1 MLQITQWK
9 TLLRGVNWT
18 HRTIQ
23 SRCDHSVYKIVHLS
37 FPECRLRSPSLATS
51 ISRPHPESTSQAFFS
66 RDTTGALHTA
76 FSFQY
81 QQMRWKG
88 RNDGNSYF
96 AQPRKP
102 TKKQRKKYHRL
113 LQKQQVEREKHGKPG
128 SKAGLR
134 RQWEQ
139 REKQEFLE
147 SGRNATSNSLE
158 LAAKEEDT
166 SYGWDDALLD
176 DVIGNVNKA
185 TPTPQPAYLGHK
197 HRFYYNAVVDQMDD
211 YFQSLNQHANGAT
224 VESTA
229 LTTTDSSRAS
239 STAVAAAAADLP
251 TDEMISKALRAFRD
265 KNGTRYKNPVG
276 IIPALQHVLYDMQVP
291 LHALGEYTFSTLLTC
306 CRSPSE
312 GRRVLQ
318 LIREQGQDVSSYC
331 WTILCDLYA
340 KAADV
345 KGCVQVQQ
353 EMLHHG
359 VSPTLPSYTSL
370 IAACYRVSINGR
382 VPHSVRA
389 EASKIGWEKWQEM
402 RIIGIEADAMA
413 YGAILR
419 LKAATGKAEDCI
431 NVLQE
436 MERFSVNP
444 TTLCFASA
452 LRGVARS
459 HAIAIRYERG
469 SSPRHRRREAITLHH
484 GKLTRKIVIMAE
496 SAGIEPDD
504 GYISALCLCAGAAG
518 DLATAKAIYIASE
531 ILRTQKDLRRIGS
544 DAHLAR
550 LRGESGA
557 DEVADEFRMFE
568 NPGTMNGRVPGLW
581 DEDSTNA
588 LVDDSMS
595 GNSILQA
602 SNFIA
607 NGEDWSAPPASE
619 VTTQRKKY
627 IPSFGEREYGKDNRV
642 LSSILHACA
651 HAVDPAG
658 MGTIWQG
665 RENNGYLCLNSLRL
679 IAQPKLPEY
688 SDNSIPGQTMTDNLR
703 LKNEHRQ
710 DYREGKRESR
720 KFAGIE
726 IDENAGS
733 TLDDIGGDTEY
744 AKRFV
749 TPDGRRRPEY
759 RKTTPEELW
768 RLKYGDDW
776 DKELRA
782 EDPKSS
788 KTTTSTARDMKSIES
803 SNATDLR
810 LETGTTSVDTLN
822 SMEARAVKTSK
833 VPSPDMYFDYD
844 SMRWKPKS
852 EQSLSTSS
860 TAVMPQA
867 GPVDDNVKKDSGAA
881 PSAEE
886 EEMYFDSDT
895 MRWKTRPR
903 ATKKESGKV
912 MSSSTDSAEEEGE
925 LDLDSAGLYMDGD
938 NKDESD
944 ADDEEQSPTDW
955 KMEDFEDLKKSLQAS
970 DRKDDDFNENDEV
983 DLSSDWEVDDEDEDQ
998 DELSSDWEVE
1008 DLDVEKLDDAISSAS
1023 AKSGAPD
1030 ADSTQ
1035 KYRFDKDE
1043 EKWIPISKGETETGG
1058 DMTSG
1063 HSKPPTILTEFE
1075 SKVATGELKS
1085 PALDPSL
1092 LAKKSSMK
1100 KVTEQT
1106 ASGNLD
1112 VNSKEKVRVSCGIA
1126 FEYAVHIARYQC
1138 SKLPLLSSGS
1148 AHGNIKCSSI
1158 S

>member
-1 MLQITQWK
+1 
-9 TLLRGVNWT
+9 LRGRNW
-18 HRTIQ
+18 IPLASQ
-23 SRCDHSVYKIVHLS
+23 SRCNLSFYKILPAPPS
-37 FPECRLRSPSLATS
+37 STAPEFALRSPLLPSS
-51 ISRPHPESTSQAFFS
+51 IRQPHPEAIRPFVFPN
-66 RDTTGALHTA
+66 DTTGALHTA

-88 RNDGNSYF
+88 RNDGNRYF

-113 LQKQQVEREKHGKPG
+113 LQKQQIERDKHGKPG

-147 SGRNATSNSLE
+147 SARNPSATSE
-158 LAAKEEDT
+158 LAAGEENA

-176 DVIGNVNKA
+176 DVIGNVNRA

-211 YFQSLNQHANGAT
+211 YFQSLHQQTHGAAA
-224 VESTA
+224 ESTA
-229 LTTTDSSRAS
+229 LTTTDPS
-239 STAVAAAAADLP
+239 STRAVAAAVAADLP

-291 LHALGEYTFSTLLTC
+291 LHALGEYTYSTLLTC

-318 LIREQGQDVSSYC
+318 LIREQGQDVSAYC

-345 KGCVQVQQ
+345 QGCVQVQQ

-370 IAACYRVSINGR
+370 MAACYRVAINGR
-382 VPHSVRA
+382 LPHSVRA

-436 MERFSVNP
+436 MERFSVHP

-469 SSPRHRRREAITLHH
+469 ASPRHRRREAVTLHH
-484 GKLTRKIVIMAE
+484 GKLARKIVIMAE
-496 SAGIEPDD
+496 AAGIEPDD
-504 GYISALCLCAGAAG
+504 GYVSALCLCAGAAG

-531 ILRTQKDLRRIGS
+531 ILRTHKDLRRIGS

-557 DEVADEFRMFE
+557 AEDADELRMFE
-568 NPGTMNGRVPGLW
+568 NPATRTGRVPSLW
-581 DEDSTNA
+581 EEESTNA
-588 LVDDSMS
+588 LMVDNASED
-595 GNSILQA
+595 SILQA
-602 SNFIA
+602 SNYIA
-607 NGEDWSAPPASE
+607 NGDDWSAPRTSD
-619 VTTQRKKY
+619 VSTHRKKY
-627 IPSFGEREYGKDNRV
+627 IPPFGEREYGKDNRV

-651 HAVDPAG
+651 QAVDPAG

-688 SDNSIPGQTMTDNLR
+688 SDNSLPGQTMTDNLR

-726 IDENAGS
+726 IDENVGS
-733 TLDDIGGDTEY
+733 TLEDIMGDTEY
-744 AKRFV
+744 AKRYV
-749 TPDGRRRPEY
+749 TADGRRRPEF
-759 RKTTPEELW
+759 RKTTPDELW
-768 RLKYGDDW
+768 RMKYGDDW
-776 DKELRA
+776 DSELRV
-782 EDPKSS
+782 EDPKPTKATKATKMPMNSIAASS
-788 KTTTSTARDMKSIES
+788 
-803 SNATDLR
+803 ATDLQ
-810 LETGTTSVDTLN
+810 LEMDTSSGDTLN
-822 SMEARAVKTSK
+822 STEEPAVKTGK

-844 SMRWKPKS
+844 TMRWKPKS
-852 EQSLSTSS
+852 EQSSS
-860 TAVMPQA
+860 TTPQTNSVEGNA
-867 GPVDDNVKKDSGAA
+867 TKDASAA
-881 PSAEE
+881 ASKEDEE
-886 EEMYFDSDT
+886 DMYFDSDT

-903 ATKKESGKV
+903 TGSAETV
-912 MSSSTDSAEEEGE
+912 ITVSSSSDFEEPEEE
-925 LDLDSAGLYMDGD
+925 LDVDFKGLDDKAD
-938 NKDESD
+938 SD
-944 ADDEEQSPTDW
+944 VDEEAIPTDW
-955 KMEDFEDLKKSLQAS
+955 KMEDFEELKKALQSS
-970 DRKDDDFNENDEV
+970 DLEDEEFDEEEEG
-983 DLSSDWEVDDEDEDQ
+983 DLLSDWEVEDEDKDD

-1008 DLDVEKLDDAISSAS
+1008 DLDDDKLDEAISSVS
-1023 AKSGAPD
+1023 ANSNTPDVEGA
-1030 ADSTQ
+1030 Q
-1035 KYRFDKDE
+1035 NYRFDKGE
-1043 EKWIPISKGETETGG
+1043 KKWIPQPKNETITDNNRASDDSKNPQVEKGE
-1058 DMTSG
+1058 
-1063 HSKPPTILTEFE
+1063 HSLKPALTEYE
-1075 SKVATGELKS
+1075 TKIISGELKS

-1092 LAKKSSMK
+1092 VGNSDMVTDSK
-1100 KVTEQT
+1100 KV
-1106 ASGNLD
+1106 
-1112 VNSKEKVRVSCGIA
+1112 VRLVVWI
-1126 FEYAVHIARYQC
+1126 F
-1138 SKLPLLSSGS
+1138 L
-1148 AHGNIKCSSI
+1148 
-1158 S
+1158 